1 MKTTFKL
8 ICFALVAMGIMGCAK
23 SELNEAKSSEITT
36 MDAESAKREF
46 AKILSKA
53 VSNEESL
60 RIFIKNAAEKR
71 FDLDYDVFYPFVK
84 NQEVTNGRT
93 FRDILISYCED
104 ISVLEQIEII
114 LPTLNI
120 LVPDW
125 QWLGCFSIKEWNPS
139 DKAIA
144 VGYNTKES
152 EKPIYAD
159 GEQVGTLPENALPGF
174 PTIIVKCNE
183 RMKVTSPAT
192 KGGEVEYAFADESFD
207 ASLYPETNVEH
218 RYYDVDIDGIP
229 DVSNF
234 VPASKLNQYVIGA
247 YNEFN
252 DNPYAAHRDYIYYGM
267 TNEQTTGKL
276 NYRINEVVSRI
287 KLSSFYKFDD
297 IHEEGDFSYLN
308 NRYEYKENDA
318 WSSAQQ
324 LRNHFYADGNIEL
337 NFIFTIAYPNG
348 STSTTYSKKSFSF
361 GDLFAISHANLEYR
375 HKTWFCKDWFI
386 YTIKEEYV
394 YPKWCDVNY
403 VLPKWNIGTQ
413 GAQIRIIVEEW
424 DAGKTYEQTY
434 TDTFKKLTN
443 FSGNLDVS
451 GGVEFGSDDEV
462 SGNVNIKVGLGGG
475 VTKEKEIKTEYKI
488 SYTDQSDQL
497 GNLMLDYVDPVLL
510 SKTTKNG
517 VPGYLVKTYEA
528 GNLTMMIIPTYE

>member
-1 MKTTFKL
+1 M
-8 ICFALVAMGIMGCAK
+8 
-23 SELNEAKSSEITT
+23 
-36 MDAESAKREF
+36 
-46 AKILSKA
+46 
-53 VSNEESL
+53 
-60 RIFIKNAAEKR
+60 
-71 FDLDYDVFYPFVK
+71 
-84 NQEVTNGRT
+84 
-93 FRDILISYCED
+93 
-104 ISVLEQIEII
+104 
-114 LPTLNI
+114 
-120 LVPDW
+120 
-125 QWLGCFSIKEWNPS
+125 
-139 DKAIA
+139 
-144 VGYNTKES
+144 
-152 EKPIYAD
+152 
-159 GEQVGTLPENALPGF
+159 
-174 PTIIVKCNE
+174 
-183 RMKVTSPAT
+183 
-192 KGGEVEYAFADESFD
+192 
-207 ASLYPETNVEH
+207 
-218 RYYDVDIDGIP
+218 
-229 DVSNF
+229 
-234 VPASKLNQYVIGA
+234 
-247 YNEFN
+247 
-252 DNPYAAHRDYIYYGM
+252 
-267 TNEQTTGKL
+267 
-276 NYRINEVVSRI
+276 
-287 KLSSFYKFDD
+287 
-297 IHEEGDFSYLN
+297 N